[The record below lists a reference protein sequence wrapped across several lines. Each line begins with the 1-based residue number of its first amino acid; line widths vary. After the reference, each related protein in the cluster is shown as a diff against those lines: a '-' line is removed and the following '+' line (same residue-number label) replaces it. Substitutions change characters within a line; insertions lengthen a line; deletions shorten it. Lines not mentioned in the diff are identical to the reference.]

1 MDYNKVLSDK
11 IKNIKP
17 SGIRKFFDIAAQ
29 MEGVISLGVGE
40 PDFPTPWSVRKVAID
55 TIERKRTVYTAN
67 PGLIELRKAIC
78 DRLDK
83 KMGLKYDTDEVIIT
97 VGGSEAIDLAIRAI
111 IDPGDEVL
119 VVEPSFVCYA
129 PITELSGGVV
139 VPLETSAD
147 TDFKLT
153 AETLRSKITDKTKML
168 ILPYPNNPTGG
179 IMTKEELMPIAE
191 VLRDTNIVVLSDEIY
206 SELTYGGETHTSIAQ
221 LDGMKERTIIVN
233 GFSKAYA
240 MTGWRL
246 GYVTGPKPIIEQMLK
261 LHQYAIMSSPTISQ
275 YAGIEAIKNCDDDIK
290 KAYEIISEDS
300 NLPAI
305 CGRVCPQETQCEGKC
320 IRGIKGDAIAIGKLE
335 RFVADWA
342 RENNINL
349 ESKIEKN
356 GIKILFIAITEI
368 LNRPDYASYID
379 YYPNNSKYRTKLFEQ
394 LTKITNENSY
404 DFFVMSIHS

>member
-1 MDYNKVLSDK
+1 MDYNKILSDK

-78 DRLDK
+78 ERIHK
-83 KMGLKYDTDEVIIT
+83 KTGLEYDTDEIIIT
-97 VGGSEAIDLAIRAI
+97 VGGSEAIDLAIRSI
-111 IDPGDEVL
+111 VDPGDEVL
-119 VVEPSFVCYA
+119 IVEPSFVCYA

-179 IMTKEELMPIAE
+179 IMAREELEPIAE

-206 SELTYGGETHTSIAQ
+206 SELTYGDETHTSIAQ
-221 LDGMKERTIIVN
+221 LGGMKERTIVVN

-246 GYVTGPKPIIEQMLK
+246 GYVSGPKPIIEQMLK

-275 YAGIEAIKNCDDDIK
+275 YAGIEAIRNCDNEIAKMVKEYDARRRLIVKEFNRMGLTCFEPKGAFYVFPCIK
-290 KAYEIISEDS
+290 STGLSSEEFCARLVEEYKVAIVPGNAFGSSGEGYVRVSYAYSINHILEALKRIESFLKSLE
-300 NLPAI
+300 N
-305 CGRVCPQETQCEGKC
+305 GK
-320 IRGIKGDAIAIGKLE
+320 
-335 RFVADWA
+335 
-342 RENNINL
+342 
-349 ESKIEKN
+349 
-356 GIKILFIAITEI
+356 
-368 LNRPDYASYID
+368 
-379 YYPNNSKYRTKLFEQ
+379 
-394 LTKITNENSY
+394 
-404 DFFVMSIHS
+404 